1 MDPDNVYS
9 NTNEFL
15 NTLRYYVELAELPEA
30 HQEILDFKMKK
41 VKNQDIADYV
51 NKKYGKS
58 YTANYISTI
67 FR

>member
-1 MDPDNVYS
+1 M
-9 NTNEFL
+9 
-15 NTLRYYVELAELPEA
+15 YYVDFAELPEA
-30 HQEILDFKMKK
+30 QREILDFKMKK
-41 VKNQDIADYV
+41 VKNQDIADYI